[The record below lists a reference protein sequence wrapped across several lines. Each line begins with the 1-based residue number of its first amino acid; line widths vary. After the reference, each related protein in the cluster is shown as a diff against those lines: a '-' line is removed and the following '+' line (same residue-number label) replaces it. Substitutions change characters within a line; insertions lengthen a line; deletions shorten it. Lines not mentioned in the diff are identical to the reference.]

1 MMCTKNMMN
10 IDNNIM
16 NKSDGTWITNEHQE
30 HD

>member
-10 IDNNIM
+10 TNNKLM
-16 NKSDGTWITNEHQE
+16 SKNGGTWITNEHQE